1 MKKVCLGF
9 FLSKEGLLNMILVRG
24 LILLFIFLPSL
35 IFYSCSST
43 KHQKKEPSQ
52 YQDLVLKEV
61 VTSKQIKVMNE
72 NLLMQALSIRKD
84 AYRDY
89 RIGPEDL
96 LEISVFEDEKLS
108 KTVRVSSQGNISL
121 PLLGILRVKGLTPY
135 ELEKEIRD
143 LLAEKYIQNP
153 NVSVFVKEYRSQRIS
168 VIGAVEKPGIFDI
181 YGERTLLDALAM
193 AGGLKEEAGPQLFL
207 IRTNQGDGSLSEKKE
222 PQGPR
227 TIIIDLEQLLIKGDL
242 SLNLPLV
249 HGDVLNIPI
258 SGKVYVGG
266 EVRRPGGFH
275 LKGKRM
281 TVSQAVAMAEGLR
294 PEANASQ
301 VTIFRYT
308 SEGGERISIPVDLSA
323 IQRGQ
328 ADDIFL
334 QENDIVIIPK
344 SGIKN
349 FLIEFRD
356 TLKGII
362 GFGFSLGSL

>member
-1 MKKVCLGF
+1 MSLKRGF
-9 FLSKEGLLNMILVRG
+9 L
-24 LILLFIFLPSL
+24 LLFIFLP
-35 IFYSCSST
+35 FFFVHSCISPSS
-43 KHQKKEPSQ
+43 QKKEPPKPIELSF
-52 YQDLVLKEV
+52 KE
-61 VTSKQIKVMNE
+61 SESSRQIKAMNE
-72 NLLMQALSIRKD
+72 SLLIQALSMRKD

-121 PLLGILRVKGLTPY
+121 PLLGVLKVKGLTPY

-181 YGERTLLDALAM
+181 YGQRTLLDALAM

-207 IRTNQGDGSLSEKKE
+207 IRSFQGDGLPSERKE
-222 PQGPR
+222 QDGPK
-227 TIIIDLEQLLIKGDL
+227 TFIIDLEQLLIKGDL
-242 SLNLPLV
+242 SLNLPLL
-249 HGDVLNIPI
+249 HGDVLNIPV
-258 SGKVYVGG
+258 SGKVFVGG

-294 PEANASQ
+294 PEANPSQ
-301 VTIFRYT
+301 ARIFRYIG
-308 SEGGERISIPVDLSA
+308 EGGERISIPVDLSA

-328 ADDIFL
+328 AEDPFL
-334 QENDIVIIPK
+334 QENDIVIVPK
-344 SGIKN
+344 SGIKT

-356 TLKGII
+356 TVKGLI